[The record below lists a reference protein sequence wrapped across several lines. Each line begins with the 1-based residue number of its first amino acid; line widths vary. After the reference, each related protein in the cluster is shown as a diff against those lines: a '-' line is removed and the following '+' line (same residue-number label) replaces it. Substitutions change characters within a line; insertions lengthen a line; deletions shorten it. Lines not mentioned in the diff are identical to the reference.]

1 MVLSIIAAVFTV
13 SIIAVAAI
21 GIVESPDNYSYRIYT
36 NDGYNYNYNSYH
48 KTYSYDKG
56 KVSCIWW
63 RFPYHCIIACADLSS
78 AYRL

>member
-21 GIVESPDNYSYRIYT
+21 GIVESPDNYYYRIYT
-36 NDGYNYNYNSYH
+36 NDDYSYNYNSYH

-63 RFPYHCIIACADLSS
+63 RHDIETLSLS
-78 AYRL
+78 LHHRLCWS